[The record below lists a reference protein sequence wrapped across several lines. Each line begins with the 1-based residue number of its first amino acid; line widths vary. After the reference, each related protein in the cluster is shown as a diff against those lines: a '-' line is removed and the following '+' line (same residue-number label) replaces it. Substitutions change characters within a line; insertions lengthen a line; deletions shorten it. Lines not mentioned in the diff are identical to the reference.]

1 MRIITVPIMNSSEIT
16 NILESLNINPDE
28 ISNKKE
34 ADAFRILFWII
45 DQLNLKVNTLEEE
58 LQKTRDELNTLKG
71 EKGKPK
77 IPTSKPKSTDFSSE
91 KDRKSQTPPSE
102 KKSKEKLS
110 KIKIDVTEVCPVDKS
125 TLPGDAVFK
134 DYDPVVVQEITIT
147 TKNTLYL
154 KEVYHSPSQHK
165 TYTGELPK
173 GVEKEFGSGVKSL
186 IITLKHAANVS
197 EPKIHEF
204 LKNVGILISPA
215 TISRILTKNLDIF
228 HQEKAD
234 IFKAGLK
241 STIYQHID
249 DTGAKV
255 KGKNHYV
262 EIICN
267 PFYTAYFTIPHKDR
281 LSILEILQGGKP
293 RTYFFND
300 EAFTLLEYFRLSRK
314 MISKL
319 RNAAFNI
326 ELDEKQMQQL
336 LGKIFSNP
344 NKGKNHRIRI
354 MEAGAIAAY
363 HNQTEFPVVKALLS
377 DAAPQYKKLTEEQ
390 ALCWIHDGRDYTK
403 LVPVVPFHKKEL
415 QDFRSKYWA
424 YYGKLLQF
432 KLDPSQEKA
441 EKLSAEFDALVST
454 KTNYETLNE
463 LIKKTKGI
471 KSELLLALKYP
482 EIPLH
487 NNPAELGAREQVRKR
502 DVSLHTM
509 TEEGTQANDT
519 FSTIVQTAKKLGVSA
534 YAYFNDRISK
544 SFKMPS
550 LAELIGGKKSSALS
564 CKDNG

>member
-1 MRIITVPIMNSSEIT
+1 
-16 NILESLNINPDE
+16 
-28 ISNKKE
+28 
-34 ADAFRILFWII
+34 
-45 DQLNLKVNTLEEE
+45 
-58 LQKTRDELNTLKG
+58 
-71 EKGKPK
+71 
-77 IPTSKPKSTDFSSE
+77 
-91 KDRKSQTPPSE
+91 
-102 KKSKEKLS
+102 
-110 KIKIDVTEVCPVDKS
+110 
-125 TLPGDAVFK
+125 
-134 DYDPVVVQEITIT
+134 
-147 TKNTLYL
+147 
-154 KEVYHSPSQHK
+154 
-165 TYTGELPK
+165 
-173 GVEKEFGSGVKSL
+173 
-186 IITLKHAANVS
+186 
-197 EPKIHEF
+197 
-204 LKNVGILISPA
+204 VGILISPA

-234 IFKAGLK
+234 IFRAGLK

-255 KGKNHYV
+255 KGQNQYV

-267 PFYTAYFTIPHKDR
+267 PYYTAYFTIPHKNR
-281 LSILEILQGGKP
+281 LSILEILHGGKP

-300 EAFTLLEYFRLSRK
+300 EAFALLESFGLSRK

-319 RNAAFNI
+319 QNAVFDI
-326 ELDEKQMQQL
+326 KLDEKQMHQV
-336 LGKIFSNP
+336 LGEIFLDPS
-344 NKGKNHRIRI
+344 KGKNLRIRI

-363 HNQTEFPVVKALLS
+363 HNQQEFPVVNVLLS
-377 DAAPQYKKLTEEQ
+377 DGAPQYKKLTEEQ

-415 QDFRSKYWA
+415 QDFRSQYWT

-454 KTNYETLNE
+454 KTNYEALNE
-463 LIKKTKGI
+463 LIKKTKEI
-471 KSELLLALKYP
+471 KSELLLSLKYP

-487 NNPAELGAREQVRKR
+487 NNAAELGAREQVRKR

-509 TEEGTQANDT
+509 TEEGTKANDT

-534 YAYFNDRISK
+534 YEYFNDRVSK